1 MIRRQWGSALV
12 LLAIMAFG
20 AGCVREPVG
29 NSPIA
34 QPPGRSSVPLE
45 TPTPEQSASARPAVV
60 AAKPSWFG
68 CRKDADC
75 VVAKGPCGQP
85 QAVNLN
91 FLTDFAVFSQ
101 RMGQMIDCASG
112 AAKKEAQPSV
122 QCLKSRCSLT
132 PKR

>member
-1 MIRRQWGSALV
+1 MRRQWSSALV

-34 QPPGRSSVPLE
+34 QPPGRSVVSQEKPV
-45 TPTPEQSASARPAVV
+45 PEQSAPARPEVI
-60 AAKPSWFG
+60 AAKPSWFA
-68 CRKDADC
+68 CRKDSDC
-75 VVAKGPCGQP
+75 VVAKGPCGQA

-101 RMGQMIDCASG
+101 RMGQMIACESTTG
-112 AAKKEAQPSV
+112 RKESQPSA